1 MSTCAQDYDWL
12 GGLNA
17 QILNDCTEVWLF
29 IFLVFVSLFI
39 QVGRNQVWIWNTQ
52 ASREALNTKIGSP
65 ERSNLVAKLMWY
77 TLLSFVLYII
87 NFLLIVGGNVWFL
100 AAILAGNLFGTWW
113 GMRNQSADK
122 HKIDTTGELEG
133 MLQLL
138 SREQATLN
146 SREKNDLELFRSKLR
161 NFLGLDIAD
170 ETQVRT
176 FKNFKY

>member
-1 MSTCAQDYDWL
+1 
-12 GGLNA
+12 
-17 QILNDCTEVWLF
+17 
-29 IFLVFVSLFI
+29 
-39 QVGRNQVWIWNTQ
+39 
-52 ASREALNTKIGSP
+52 
-65 ERSNLVAKLMWY
+65 
-77 TLLSFVLYII
+77 
-87 NFLLIVGGNVWFL
+87 VWFL

-138 SREQATLN
+138 SRDQATLN

-161 NFLGLDIAD
+161 NFLGLEVAD